1 MNEWLATNGRNGV
14 SQIVAHIRSTQSI
27 FHFWRQMEMTK
38 FVCASTRDIRVYGRS
53 QVVIAF
59 LLLHAPYMSVQTY
72 AQLFTFLRHFHLECF
87 LIASHCCTVSR
98 IHGVHNVMLLGYI
111 STGEQHTARQ
121 RTTNMRIRNKNK
133 IIIIDIHER
142 DISSW
147 NILLVFKH
155 DKAKKKKKIRRR
167 RRHTAYWQWN

>member
-1 MNEWLATNGRNGV
+1 MTGNERKKWRFTDCGAHTIHSVDIPFLETNGNDKICMHKHTGHTSIWEKSSCYCV
-14 SQIVAHIRSTQSI
+14 SALTCTVYVSPYICATIHIST
-27 FHFWRQMEMTK
+27 
-38 FVCASTRDIRVYGRS
+38 
-53 QVVIAF
+53 
-59 LLLHAPYMSVQTY
+59 P
-72 AQLFTFLRHFHLECF
+72 FHLGCF

-133 IIIIDIHER
+133 IIIIDIHVR

-155 DKAKKKKKIRRR
+155 NEAKKKKKIRRR
-167 RRHTAYWQWN
+167 RRHTAY